1 MSLHIHRFVDSVKA
15 HEARGQKDFSMP
27 MRDAKDLHADITKLL
42 LTLEQLHEQPPP
54 LDEAMRTWWQ
64 NIQDDGGLRLTYEG
78 FYVFENLL
86 ELSSY
91 SFELPE
97 KLLTPKNLL
106 AMDRRMT
113 CPYYMVN
120 NRKLNKIIMFG
131 SKEAM
136 MATLHGDMQR
146 FITSLSY

>member
-1 MSLHIHRFVDSVKA
+1 
-15 HEARGQKDFSMP
+15 
-27 MRDAKDLHADITKLL
+27 MRHL
-42 LTLEQLHEQPPP
+42 LTKPCVPGG
-54 LDEAMRTWWQ
+54 RTFKMTVVCDSH
-64 NIQDDGGLRLTYEG
+64 NEG

-91 SFELPE
+91 SFDLSE
-97 KLLTPKNLL
+97 KLLTPRNLL
-106 AMDRRMT
+106 ALDRRMT

-120 NRKLNKIIMFG
+120 NRKLNKLVMFG

>member
-1 MSLHIHRFVDSVKA
+1 MLNKLALTQELITRY
-15 HEARGQKDFSMP
+15 P
-27 MRDAKDLHADITKLL
+27 DA
-42 LTLEQLHEQPPP
+42 PS
-54 LDEAMRTWWQ
+54 LDEAMDTWWQ
-64 NIQDDGGLRLTYEG
+64 NVRDAGGMRLTYQG

-91 SFELPE
+91 SFDLPE

-106 AMDRRMT
+106 VLDRHMT

-120 NRKLNKIIMFG
+120 NRKLNKLVMFG

-136 MATLHGDMQR
+136 MAALHGDMQR
-146 FITSLSY
+146 FIASLTY

>member
-1 MSLHIHRFVDSVKA
+1 MLNKHTLTRELITRY
-15 HEARGQKDFSMP
+15 P
-27 MRDAKDLHADITKLL
+27 DAPA
-42 LTLEQLHEQPPP
+42 
-54 LDEAMRTWWQ
+54 LDEAMVSWWQ
-64 NIQDDGGLRLTYEG
+64 NIQEDGGLRLTYEG

-91 SFELPE
+91 TFELPE

-106 AMDRRMT
+106 ALDRRMT
-113 CPYYMVN
+113 CPYYMIN
-120 NRKLNKIIMFG
+120 NRKLNKLVMFG

-146 FITSLSY
+146 FIASLSY

>member
-1 MSLHIHRFVDSVKA
+1 MFNKLALTQELITRY
-15 HEARGQKDFSMP
+15 P
-27 MRDAKDLHADITKLL
+27 DAPL
-42 LTLEQLHEQPPP
+42 
-54 LDEAMRTWWQ
+54 LDEAMVTWWQ
-64 NIQDDGGLRLTYEG
+64 NIREDGGLRLTYEG

-106 AMDRRMT
+106 VMDRHMT

-120 NRKLNKIIMFG
+120 NRKINKIVMFG

-136 MATLHGDMQR
+136 MAALHGDMQR
-146 FITSLSY
+146 FIKSLTY

>member
-1 MSLHIHRFVDSVKA
+1 MLNKHTLTAELIH
-15 HEARGQKDFSMP
+15 HYP
-27 MRDAKDLHADITKLL
+27 DA
-42 LTLEQLHEQPPP
+42 PG
-54 LDEAMRTWWQ
+54 LDEAMVTWWQ
-64 NIQDDGGLRLTYEG
+64 NIRDDGGLRLTYEG

-91 SFELPE
+91 TFELPE

-106 AMDRRMT
+106 ALDRRMT

-120 NRKLNKIIMFG
+120 NRKLNKLVMFG
-131 SKEAM
+131 SREAM

>member
-1 MSLHIHRFVDSVKA
+1 MLNK
-15 HEARGQKDFSMP
+15 
-27 MRDAKDLHADITKLL
+27 
-42 LTLEQLHEQPPP
+42 LTLTQELITRYPDAPP

-64 NIQDDGGLRLTYEG
+64 NIQDDGGLRLTYVG
-78 FYVFENLL
+78 FHVFENLL
-86 ELSSY
+86 ELNSY
-91 SFELPE
+91 SFELSE

-106 AMDRRMT
+106 VLDRRMT

-120 NRKLNKIIMFG
+120 NRKLNKIVMFG
-131 SKEAM
+131 SREAM

>member
-1 MSLHIHRFVDSVKA
+1 MLNKLSLTRELITRY
-15 HEARGQKDFSMP
+15 P
-27 MRDAKDLHADITKLL
+27 DA
-42 LTLEQLHEQPPP
+42 PS
-54 LDEAMRTWWQ
+54 LDEAMRSWWQ

-91 SFELPE
+91 SFDLPE

-120 NRKLNKIIMFG
+120 NRKLNKLVMFG

-136 MATLHGDMQR
+136 MAVLHGDMQR
-146 FITSLSY
+146 FITSLSYGVVRNHE

>member
-1 MSLHIHRFVDSVKA
+1 MLNKFQLTQELITRYPDAPSLD
-15 HEARGQKDFSMP
+15 
-27 MRDAKDLHADITKLL
+27 DAMA
-42 LTLEQLHEQPPP
+42 
-54 LDEAMRTWWQ
+54 TWWQ
-64 NIQDDGGLRLTYEG
+64 NIRNDGGLRLAYQG

-91 SFELPE
+91 TFELSE

-106 AMDRRMT
+106 AMDRLMT

-120 NRKLNKIIMFG
+120 NRKLNKLVMFG

-146 FITSLSY
+146 FINSLTY

>member
-1 MSLHIHRFVDSVKA
+1 
-15 HEARGQKDFSMP
+15 
-27 MRDAKDLHADITKLL
+27 
-42 LTLEQLHEQPPP
+42 
-54 LDEAMRTWWQ
+54 
-64 NIQDDGGLRLTYEG
+64 
-78 FYVFENLL
+78 VFENLL

-91 SFELPE
+91 SFDLPE

-120 NRKLNKIIMFG
+120 NRKLNKIVMFG
-131 SKEAM
+131 SREAM

>member
-1 MSLHIHRFVDSVKA
+1 
-15 HEARGQKDFSMP
+15 
-27 MRDAKDLHADITKLL
+27 
-42 LTLEQLHEQPPP
+42 
-54 LDEAMRTWWQ
+54 
-64 NIQDDGGLRLTYEG
+64 
-78 FYVFENLL
+78 VFENLL

-131 SKEAM
+131 SREAM

>member
-1 MSLHIHRFVDSVKA
+1 MLNKLALTQELITRYPDA
-15 HEARGQKDFSMP
+15 PLLHEAMV
-27 MRDAKDLHADITKLL
+27 
-42 LTLEQLHEQPPP
+42 
-54 LDEAMRTWWQ
+54 TWWQ
-64 NIQDDGGLRLTYEG
+64 NIREDGGLRLTYEG

-91 SFELPE
+91 SFELSE

-106 AMDRRMT
+106 AMDRHMT

-120 NRKLNKIIMFG
+120 NRKINKIVMFG

-136 MATLHGDMQR
+136 MAVLHGDMQR
-146 FITSLSY
+146 FIASLTY

>member
-1 MSLHIHRFVDSVKA
+1 MLNKLSLTQELIIRY
-15 HEARGQKDFSMP
+15 P
-27 MRDAKDLHADITKLL
+27 DA
-42 LTLEQLHEQPPP
+42 PS
-54 LDEAMRTWWQ
+54 LDEGMVSWWQ

-91 SFELPE
+91 TFDLPE

-106 AMDRRMT
+106 ALDRRMT

-120 NRKLNKIIMFG
+120 NRKLNKLVMFG

-146 FITSLSY
+146 FIISLSY